1 MKKLITSLC
10 IMLVLSGCS
19 ASNGKSKF
27 TAGEYEATSKGFGG
41 DVTVKLTVGDT
52 EIKNVE
58 ITADDETPEI
68 GGKAIETLKENILK
82 ANGDEIDG
90 VSGATFTSD
99 AVKNAY
105 NEAIASAKGSSNE
118 ETAQVKDGKYTT
130 KAMGHEDWV
139 YVTTQF
145 KDGAIVSCSTTSHEE
160 TMGIGNYAAARIPAR
175 ILENQSLEVDS
186 VSGATVTS
194 NAVKKAVKDAIE
206 QAGGSSVHSQN
217 QLKSRLLNQV
227 KMYLMTLLL

>member
-58 ITADDETPEI
+58 ITADDETPEV

-139 YVTTQF
+139 Y
-145 KDGAIVSCSTTSHEE
+145 E
-160 TMGIGNYAAARIPAR
+160 IGRAH
-175 ILENQSLEVDS
+175 V
-186 VSGATVTS
+186 
-194 NAVKKAVKDAIE
+194 
-206 QAGGSSVHSQN
+206 
-217 QLKSRLLNQV
+217 
-227 KMYLMTLLL
+227 